1 MTPLKLLCICLFKE
15 VNKMFK
21 IQRYI
26 NRPNKMTE
34 GNRRYAT
41 TLVISSKV
49 VTCDSMYHN

>member
-26 NRPNKMTE
+26 NRPNKMTR